1 MKITMIE
8 GKEEEIED
16 KNENHQIIFL
26 KKTEV
31 IFPKQTEIFLN
42 FY

>member
-1 MKITMIE
+1 MIE

-16 KNENHQIIFL
+16 KNENHESIFL
-26 KKTEV
+26 KKIEI
-31 IFPKQTEIFLN
+31 IFLEQTEIFLN